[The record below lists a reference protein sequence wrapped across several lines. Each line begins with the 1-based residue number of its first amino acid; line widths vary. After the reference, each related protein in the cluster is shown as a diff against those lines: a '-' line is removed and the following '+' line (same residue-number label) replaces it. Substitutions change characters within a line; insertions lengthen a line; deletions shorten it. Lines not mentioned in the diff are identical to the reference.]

1 MFRDVHARP
10 LRTFILNWVST
21 ADAIAQ
27 LSVPAFEY
35 PRPDA
40 TVPLHFIG
48 PLTSPSA
55 IPTPPWRSDLD
66 RPGPVVL
73 VSQGTI
79 ANRDFTEL
87 VRPTVQALA
96 DQDMLLIVT
105 TGGPP
110 VEKLGPLPLNVRAAE
125 YLPYDKLFPQLDV
138 MVTNGGYGGVH

>member
-27 LSVPAFEY
+27 FSVPAFEY

-40 TVPLHFIG
+40 PVPLHFVG

-55 IPTPPWRSDLD
+55 IPTPPWWSDLD

-73 VSQGTI
+73 VTQGTI

-87 VRPTVQALA
+87 VRPTIHALA
-96 DQDMLLIVT
+96 DQDVLLIVT

-110 VEKLGPLPLNVRAAE
+110 VEKLGPLPPNVRAAE
-125 YLPYDKLFPQLDV
+125 YLPYDKLFPGW
-138 MVTNGGYGGVH
+138 TSW